1 MKRFV
6 KEAGHADSYAGL
18 TVDYVR
24 GKKPHLILLDD
35 AGAETE
41 RVDLAPYT
49 TDELHALMVEKG
61 FEKLSDEEAAA
72 NAGLYG
78 DPQRRPEVRQKRAE
92 AEAAAAA
99 TADAETTL

>member
-1 MKRFV
+1 VKRFV

-78 DPQRRPEVRQKRAE
+78 DPKFAEKRAE